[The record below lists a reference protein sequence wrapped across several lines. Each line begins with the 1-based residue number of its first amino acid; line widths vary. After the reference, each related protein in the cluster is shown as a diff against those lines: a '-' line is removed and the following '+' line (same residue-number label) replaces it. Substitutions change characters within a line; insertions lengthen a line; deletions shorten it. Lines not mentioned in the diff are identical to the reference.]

1 MTPGLRSGRNG
12 SAEIGVVFGVGPK
25 EAVTKSGRSAST
37 RIGSGHHC
45 KLDVD

>member
-1 MTPGLRSGRNG
+1 MIPGLHWDRNG
-12 SAEIGVVFGVGPK
+12 PAEIGAVFGVRPK

-37 RIGSGHHC
+37 RIGSGHRS